1 MEDKDHKTEAESRL
15 SFGIRGMTCAS
26 CVRIVERQLS
36 RVPGIEFVSVNLAT
50 ERGFIVADPSVSKDT
65 VALEIQKAG
74 YELSLEAPD
83 EDAAARQF
91 QAARGNLTLALA
103 ITLPITLI
111 MILHMAGIHIPA
123 MPWLE
128 AVSAIFLWL
137 WPGRAT
143 LRSAGIALAHRHTN
157 MDTLVVMGSA
167 AAWATAWMNGLGVHL
182 LSFGSLAT
190 MLPTLHLTG
199 RYIEAR
205 LRRRATSAIHRL
217 MALQPDE
224 ANLMVEDRIVQVP
237 AESVKPGSRIMVR
250 TGERIPLD
258 GNVIGGRGLVIEAMV
273 TGEPAP
279 VPKQTGDEVISGTVV
294 QSGSLEINVRLVG
307 ADTFLARMIRLVE
320 EAQSSKVPIQALAD
334 RITLVF
340 IPVVTLLALLSAGGW
355 WAFYSRLIPLLTRMS
370 TFLPWVNPDAGAVS
384 TGVFAL
390 VATLVIACPCALGLA
405 TPMALTAG
413 SGAAARRGLIIRSG
427 EAIQTTRDL
436 DVLLMDKTGTL
447 TQGLPRVVD
456 SDLTPAMIGV
466 AAALEAQSLHP
477 LAEAVVKYAEKMRIS
492 IPKNILETHETPG
505 MGIQGEVNGK
515 PYQLGRPRT
524 LKRYEKWTAAGHSI
538 MELSVEGRV
547 LGGLAAA
554 DTLREDSAAAVARF
568 QSEGIQVIMLTGDN
582 EAAARV
588 VAGAANIPDF
598 RAGMSPDDKVKT
610 VLRFQGEGRTVGMI
624 GDGLNDAAALKT
636 ADVGIAVG
644 SGTDLAMDSADM
656 VIVQG
661 GLSRVADA
669 IDISRITF
677 STIRQNLF
685 WAFLY
690 NVVAIPMAMFALL
703 HPLIAEAAMFA
714 SSANVVLNASRIAAR
729 VKRRISG

>member
-1 MEDKDHKTEAESRL
+1 MDKIPPGGEEKSRL

-26 CVRIVERQLS
+26 CVRIVERRLS
-36 RVPGIEFVSVNLAT
+36 R
-50 ERGFIVADPSVSKDT
+50 
-65 VALEIQKAG
+65 
-74 YELSLEAPD
+74 EAPG
-83 EDAAARQF
+83 EDTIPRQF
-91 QAARGNLTLALA
+91 RNARNNLFLALC
-103 ITLPITLI
+103 ITTPITLA
-111 MILHMAGIHIPA
+111 MILHMSGTHVPG
-123 MPWLE
+123 MPWME
-128 AVSAIFLWL
+128 IFSAIILWF

-143 LRSAGIALAHRHTN
+143 IRSAGIAIAHRHTN

-167 AAWATAWMNGLGVHL
+167 AAWTTALLNGLGLEV
-182 LSFGSLAT
+182 LSFGGLAT

-199 RYIEAR
+199 RFIEAR
-205 LRRRATSAIHRL
+205 LRGKATSAIHRL
-217 MALQPDE
+217 MAMQPDE
-224 ANLMVEDRIVQVP
+224 ANLIEEDRIIRVP

-258 GNVIGGRGLVIEAMV
+258 GIVLKGRGLTEEAMV
-273 TGEPAP
+273 SGEPTP
-279 VPKQTGDEVISGTVV
+279 VSRNPGDEVISGTVL
-294 QSGSLEINVRLVG
+294 QSGSLEVEVRLVG

-340 IPVVTLLALLSAGGW
+340 IPVVTLLALLAAGGW
-355 WAFYSRLIPLLTRMS
+355 WAFYSRLLPLLTRMS
-370 TFLPWVNPDAGAVS
+370 TVLPWVNPDAGAVS
-384 TGVFAL
+384 TGIFAL

-427 EAIQTTRDL
+427 EAIQTTRALDL
-436 DVLLMDKTGTL
+436 LLLDKTGTL
-447 TQGLPRVVD
+447 TRRLPRVVD
-456 SDLTPAMIGV
+456 SDLTPTMIGV
-466 AAALEAQSLHP
+466 AAALEKQSLHP
-477 LAEAVVKYAEKMRIS
+477 LAEAVVKYTEKRRIS
-492 IPKNILETHETPG
+492 IPENIREIHETPG
-505 MGIQGEVNGK
+505 LGIQGEVNGK
-515 PYQLGRPRT
+515 RYQLGRPRT
-524 LKRYEKWTAAGHSI
+524 LKRYEKWIAAGHSI
-538 MELSVEGRV
+538 MELSMEGRV

-568 QSEGIQVIMLTGDN
+568 QSEGIRVIMLTGDN

-588 VAGAANIPDF
+588 VARAANIQDF
-598 RAGMSPDDKVKT
+598 RAGMSPDDKVKA
-610 VLRFQGEGRTVGMI
+610 VLHFQGEGRTVGMI

-656 VIVQG
+656 VIVRG

-703 HPLIAEAAMFA
+703 HPLIAETAMFA
-714 SSANVVLNASRIAAR
+714 SSANVVLNASRIAGR